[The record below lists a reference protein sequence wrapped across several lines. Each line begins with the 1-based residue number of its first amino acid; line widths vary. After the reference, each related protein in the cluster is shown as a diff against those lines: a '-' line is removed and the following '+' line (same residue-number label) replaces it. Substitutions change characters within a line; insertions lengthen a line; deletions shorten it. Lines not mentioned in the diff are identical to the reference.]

1 MPLLGLTPPPDL
13 AQPKALPI
21 WLDSI
26 LHGSTYAGAQEE
38 EGDGISTGTQR
49 GKEEGVA
56 RRCGF
61 TSLAQTVTMLVLGK
75 RVNFQR
81 YFTCPAS
88 FSDIFRNRSSF
99 SAMKLS

>member
-49 GKEEGVA
+49 AK
-56 RRCGF
+56 
-61 TSLAQTVTMLVLGK
+61 
-75 RVNFQR
+75 
-81 YFTCPAS
+81 
-88 FSDIFRNRSSF
+88 
-99 SAMKLS
+99 